1 MTSTKPVPALIP
13 WLTAL
18 TAVAPVLVVAAMAA
32 TLFGGVDRAVTYDL
46 LTWTAARGL
55 AWAGLVAALAVTLL
69 ALRDLRRRGIFALVA
84 LALAGST
91 VGVFLLQGQRLAQ
104 PTPRDISTHA
114 TEPPAYTRLAALHR
128 DASGVTGPETCPAA
142 RSIPTQV
149 LAQQAVSALVD
160 AGFPV
165 VRASTFE
172 VEGVHEGAW
181 FGFAYD
187 AVIRIRPGRTDI
199 RVAARDPRPDG
210 GATCRLMAKIVTAL
224 EEEANVARP
233 G

>member
-1 MTSTKPVPALIP
+1 MPSKKPVPAVIP

-18 TAVAPVLVVAAMAA
+18 TGVAPVLVVAAMAA
-32 TLFGGVDRAVTYDL
+32 TLFGGVDRAITYDL
-46 LTWTAARGL
+46 LTWTVARAFG
-55 AWAGLVAALAVTLL
+55 W
-69 ALRDLRRRGIFALVA
+69 VA
-84 LALAGST
+84 LAAALVVTVLAIRDLGRRGVFALIALVLAGGT
-91 VGVFLLQGQRLAQ
+91 VGGFLFQGQSLAQ
-104 PTPRDISTHA
+104 PTPRDVSTNVA
-114 TEPPAYTRLAALHR
+114 EPPAFTRAARIHR

-149 LAQQAVSALVD
+149 LAQQAASALVD

-165 VRASTFE
+165 VRAATFE
-172 VEGVHEGAW
+172 VEGVHEDAW

-210 GATCRLMAKIVTAL
+210 GAACRLMAKVVTAL
-224 EEEANVARP
+224 EAEAR
-233 G
+233 

>member
-1 MTSTKPVPALIP
+1 MPSAKPVSALIP

-18 TAVAPVLVVAAMAA
+18 TAAPLVLVVAAMAA
-32 TLFGGVDRAVTYDL
+32 TLFGGVDRAITYDL
-46 LTWTAARGL
+46 LTWKVGQGL
-55 AWAGLVAALAVTLL
+55 AWVGCIAALVVAVLT
-69 ALRDLRRRGIFALVA
+69 LRDFGRRWIYAAIALI
-84 LALAGST
+84 LAGST
-91 VGVFLLQGQRLAQ
+91 LGVFLYQGQRLAE
-104 PTPRDISTHA
+104 PTPRDVSTHVA
-114 TEPPAYTRLAALHR
+114 EPPTYRRLVALHP

-165 VRASTFE
+165 VRAATFE

-181 FGFAYD
+181 YGFAYD

-210 GATCRLMAKIVTAL
+210 GATCRLMGKIVAEL
-224 EEEANVARP
+224 EEKVR
-233 G
+233 

>member
-1 MTSTKPVPALIP
+1 MPSTKPVPALIP

-18 TAVAPVLVVAAMAA
+18 TAAPLVLTVAAMAA
-32 TLFGGVDRAVTYDL
+32 TLFGGVDRAITYDL
-46 LTWTAARGL
+46 LTWTAALGL
-55 AWAGLVAALAVTLL
+55 AWIGCGAALVVAGL
-69 ALRDLRRRGIFALVA
+69 ALRDLRRRGVFAAIALV
-84 LALAGST
+84 LAGGT
-91 VGVFLLQGQRLAQ
+91 LGVFLEQGRRLAE
-104 PTPRDISTHA
+104 PTPRDISTHVA
-114 TEPPAYTRLAALHR
+114 EPPAFRRLAALHR
-128 DASGVTGPETCPAA
+128 DASDVTGPETCPAA
-142 RSIPTQV
+142 RAIPTQV

-165 VRASTFE
+165 VRAATFE

-210 GATCRLMAKIVTAL
+210 GATCRLMGKIVAAL
-224 EEEANVARP
+224 EDEVR
-233 G
+233 

>member
-1 MTSTKPVPALIP
+1 MRSTKPVPALIP
-13 WLTAL
+13 VLTAL
-18 TAVAPVLVVAAMAA
+18 TAAAPVLAVAAMAA
-32 TLFGGVDRAVTYDL
+32 TLFGGVDRAITYDL
-46 LTWTAARGL
+46 LTWTVGRGL
-55 AWAGLVAALAVTLL
+55 AWVGLGAALVVSVL
-69 ALRDLRRRGIFALVA
+69 ALRDLGRRWAYAATALV
-84 LALAGST
+84 LAGS
-91 VGVFLLQGQRLAQ
+91 VLGVFLYQGARLAQ
-104 PTPRDISTHA
+104 PTPRDVSTNVE
-114 TEPPAYTRLAALHR
+114 EPPAFSRLAALHPHAA
-128 DASGVTGPETCPAA
+128 DVQGAPACPAA

-210 GATCRLMAKIVTAL
+210 GATCRLTGKIVSAL
-224 EEEANVARP
+224 EEEVR
-233 G
+233 

>member
-1 MTSTKPVPALIP
+1 MPSIKPVPALIP

-18 TAVAPVLVVAAMAA
+18 TAAPMVLVVAAMAA
-32 TLFGGVDRAVTYDL
+32 TLFGGVDRAITYDL
-46 LTWTAARGL
+46 LTWTVARGL
-55 AWAGLVAALAVTLL
+55 AWVGCVVALIVAVLT
-69 ALRDLRRRGIFALVA
+69 LRDLGRHWIYAAIAIV
-84 LALAGST
+84 LAGAT
-91 VGVFLLQGQRLAQ
+91 LGVFLYQGLRLAE
-104 PTPRDISTHA
+104 PTPRDISTHVA
-114 TEPPAYTRLAALHR
+114 EPPAYRRLADLHPGVS
-128 DASGVTGPETCPAA
+128 AVTGPETCPAA

-165 VRASTFE
+165 VRAATFE

-210 GATCRLMAKIVTAL
+210 GATCRLMGKIVAAL
-224 EEEANVARP
+224 EEEVR
-233 G
+233 

>member
-1 MTSTKPVPALIP
+1 MSSKKPVPALIP

-18 TAVAPVLVVAAMAA
+18 TAAAPVLVVAAMAA

-46 LTWTAARGL
+46 LTWTVARGL
-55 AWAGLVAALAVTLL
+55 AWVGLVAALLVLAL
-69 ALRDLRRRGIFALVA
+69 ALRDLGRRWIFAAVA
-84 LALAGST
+84 LVLAGAT
-91 VGVFLLQGQRLAQ
+91 LAVFLHQGQRLAQ
-104 PTPRDISTHA
+104 PTPRDISTHLA
-114 TEPPAYTRLAALHR
+114 EPPAYSRLSALHP

-160 AGFPV
+160 AGFPI

-187 AVIRIRPGRTDI
+187 AVVRIRPGRTDI

-210 GATCRLMAKIVTAL
+210 GATCRLMDKIVTAL
-224 EEEANVARP
+224 EDETR
-233 G
+233 

>member
-1 MTSTKPVPALIP
+1 MPSTKPVPALIP

-18 TAVAPVLVVAAMAA
+18 TAAPLVLVVAAMAA
-32 TLFGGVDRAVTYDL
+32 TLFGGVDRAITYDL
-46 LTWTAARGL
+46 LTWTVVRGL
-55 AWAGLVAALAVTLL
+55 AWVGGVAALIVAVLTLG
-69 ALRDLRRRGIFALVA
+69 DLRRRWIYAA
-84 LALAGST
+84 IAMILAGAT
-91 VGVFLLQGQRLAQ
+91 LGVFLDQGRRLAEQ
-104 PTPRDISTHA
+104 SPRDISTHVA
-114 TEPPAYTRLAALHR
+114 EPPTYRRLAALHPN
-128 DASGVTGPETCPAA
+128 ASGVTGAETCPAA

-165 VRASTFE
+165 VRAATFE

-199 RVAARDPRPDG
+199 RVAARDHRPDG
-210 GATCRLMAKIVTAL
+210 GATCRLMGKIVAAL
-224 EEEANVARP
+224 EEEVR
-233 G
+233 